1 MKGWLDKY
9 NDGGPVQKNY
19 NDYSVSA
26 PEGFVGDGYSNV
38 GRNYS
43 PAWGGQFAMGG
54 SMPGSVGFMYA
65 RTNDP
70 APSKGKYAK
79 KTMASAEK
87 GTELGKDNGYV
98 RIPSKKE
105 LEIINSAKSDITNEG
120 VSPFR
125 LNMLKDAVKHDMS
138 TEQFKPL
145 NEIDN
150 NELNKRTAQLALKKQ
165 NNIRNAGVDFVQNN
179 GILNN
184 NNTVYGYYNPTDN
197 NKKISLS
204 NNINNITNTTERN
217 NEFANTARHEF
228 RHVYDDAGKLL
239 TNYEKDIIKNKT
251 ATGDVDKIK
260 AIGKNRYNYLSD
272 PTEVTARLQEI
283 RGGLKDAKVYDAS
296 KDKATLQHL
305 NSANNISGYKDLL
318 EVMKPEDIVTLLNTI
333 AANNPQ
339 QGMPVAE
346 NGTEMEYY
354 QNGLDW
360 KPRSMAKG
368 GNLYA
373 GKDPKKFD
381 KNVAKSDETKKS
393 PAINYRSTAD
403 SERIAREK
411 EVARR
416 QTSVSAYDQKGMSPE
431 VRKSV
436 GEAMENQRVY
446 DERIR
451 KFADATQI
459 LGAGLEVAAPFTGP
473 AAPALG
479 AIGAGLGAGSSAY
492 LAGKDAMAGDYKSAL
507 TNAAFGGLDVAGFSA
522 IRNMGLKNAV
532 SAADQVS
539 DFGQVTDPS
548 QLENLNIFTGKAPKG
563 SLSSLLGEVKGRFN
577 PKAKQSIEEGNQWL
591 QDWVNHPATQ
601 QKIDDIFDS
610 NFGLNTM
617 SNLSREAYDRLKN
630 YIPNGKAYPLKS
642 QAKDFLDLRSKGY
655 ASKEGYPTMIHQ
667 GNRGVSYTHHRMPSA
682 KPDHERFG
690 NWTSLSPDMNEIER
704 ASTTIHEGTHD
715 WLRQSTLNVLGYDT
729 DVLQSLDPNVQRVV
743 LQKRQLEQAGNSQD
757 DIRRIMGENDYAIT
771 YYANPAEVHART
783 MEIRNAFG
791 IKPDQKITANDWEHI
806 RLNGPR
812 KANQISPF
820 HFKMFDSNQSAAD
833 VMNRLLVAPAAVGVG
848 AAAMANQPEMKQGGQ
863 LTKLDQLTNFTN
875 YNTKQPGGWLDKYEG

>member
-1 MKGWLDKY
+1 MKGNVKCSCGHSWSKSDSSKKDANVCHICGKDNTMKDGGWLDKY
-9 NDGGPVQKNY
+9 QDGGPIQPNY
-19 NDYSVSA
+19 NDANASA
-26 PEGFVGDGYSNV
+26 GPGFQGDGYSNV

-43 PAWGGQFAMGG
+43 PAWGGQFKDGGEVQPIYVTDKKDPRLKAYNDSLDVRNRFSQSFAPGSKTRPLTKKEQAFWKDKKTGLIPNLVEYIPKSGKDEGYFGHFKKPTQPVEYKPEPTPQSTIDFMEGNYAQEPITEIPQVSAYGEVVDPRTGYTHMTRQGSSMYPMVGQNVPEMAMGG
-54 SMPGSVGFMYA
+54 SMPGAVGFMYA

-70 APSKGKYAK
+70 APSNGKYAK
-79 KTMASAEK
+79 KTKASA
-87 GTELGKDNGYV
+87 
-98 RIPSKKE
+98 
-105 LEIINSAKSDITNEG
+105 
-120 VSPFR
+120 
-125 LNMLKDAVKHDMS
+125 
-138 TEQFKPL
+138 Q
-145 NEIDN
+145 
-150 NELNKRTAQLALKKQ
+150 
-165 NNIRNAGVDFVQNN
+165 
-179 GILNN
+179 
-184 NNTVYGYYNPTDN
+184 
-197 NKKISLS
+197 
-204 NNINNITNTTERN
+204 
-217 NEFANTARHEF
+217 
-228 RHVYDDAGKLL
+228 
-239 TNYEKDIIKNKT
+239 
-251 ATGDVDKIK
+251 
-260 AIGKNRYNYLSD
+260 
-272 PTEVTARLQEI
+272 
-283 RGGLKDAKVYDAS
+283 
-296 KDKATLQHL
+296 
-305 NSANNISGYKDLL
+305 
-318 EVMKPEDIVTLLNTI
+318 
-333 AANNPQ
+333 
-339 QGMPVAE
+339 

-368 GNLYA
+368 GNLYT

-411 EVARR
+411 ELARR

-436 GEAMENQRVY
+436 GEAMENKRVY
-446 DERIR
+446 DDRVK
-451 KFADATQI
+451 KFADVTQI

-548 QLENLNIFTGKAPKG
+548 QLENLNIFAGKAPRG
-563 SLSSLLGEVKGRFN
+563 SFSSLVNETKGRFN

-591 QDWVNHPATQ
+591 QNWVDHPATQ

-630 YIPNGKAYPLKS
+630 YTANVKAYPLKA
-642 QAKDFLDLRSKGY
+642 QAKDFLDLTSKGT
-655 ASKEGYPTMIHQ
+655 ASKEGYREMVH
-667 GNRGVSYTHHRMPSA
+667 GSNRGVSYTHHRMPGD

-704 ASTTIHEGTHD
+704 ASTTVHEGTHD
-715 WLRQSTLNVLGYDT
+715 WLRKSTLNVLGYDV
-729 DVLQSLDPNVQRVV
+729 DVLQSLDPDVQRVV
-743 LQKRQLEQAGNSQD
+743 LRRRQLEQTGHSD
-757 DIRRIMGENDYAIT
+757 EDIRRIMGENDYGVT
-771 YYANPAEVHART
+771 YFANPSEVHART
-783 MEIRNAFG
+783 MEIRNAFD
-791 IKPDQKITANDWEHI
+791 IKPNQKVTAKDWEE
-806 RLNGPR
+806 
-812 KANQISPF
+812 ISLFGSNRQNKIHPF
-820 HFKMFDSNQSAAD
+820 HFKMFDSNQAAAD
-833 VMNRLLVAPAAVGVG
+833 LMNRLLVAPAAVGVG
-848 AAAMANQPEMKQGGQ
+848 AAAVANQPEMEQGGQ

-875 YNTKQPGGWLDKYEG
+875 YNTKQPGGWLDKYES